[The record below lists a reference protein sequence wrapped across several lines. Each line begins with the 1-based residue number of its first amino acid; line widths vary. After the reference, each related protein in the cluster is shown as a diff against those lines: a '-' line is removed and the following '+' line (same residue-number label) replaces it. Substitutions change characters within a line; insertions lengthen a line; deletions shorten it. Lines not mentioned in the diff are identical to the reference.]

1 MIEEIKVSSAAAWH
15 RERAKDVTAS
25 VVGALLDSHEFTT
38 RFELWSL
45 KAGKLDAKDIDD
57 DEAVRRGRLLEPV
70 AVQLMREVRPH
81 WQITH
86 NTGRHTVYFRD
97 PAARL
102 GATPDVIAIDP
113 ERGKGVVQIKSVEA
127 GTFRRKWQAE
137 DGLIEPPLWI
147 ALQAIVEG
155 YLTGSEWAAIAPLV
169 ISHGIDMPIID
180 VPIIPAVIERLKEE
194 SLEFWRSVEA
204 GEPPAADFYR
214 DADVIERMYARDEG
228 EEIDLSKDNR
238 ILDLIAQRHELRAK
252 AKQASEELAAV
263 DAEIKHKMAG
273 ASLAHLAGGAK
284 ITWRQQRRAAFS
296 SPAQMI
302 RVLRVPPPE

>member
-25 VVGALLDSHEFTT
+25 VVGALLDRHEFVS

-45 KAGKLDAKDIDD
+45 KSGTLDAKDIDA
-57 DEAVRRGRLLEPV
+57 DEAVRRGKLLEPV
-70 AVQLMREVRPH
+70 AVQLMRDLRPH

-86 NTGRHTVYFRD
+86 NTGRHTRYFRD
-97 PAARL
+97 PSCRL
-102 GATPDVIAIDP
+102 GATPDVIAVDP
-113 ERGKGVVQIKSVEA
+113 DRGTGIVQIKSVEA
-127 GTFRRKWQAE
+127 GTFRRKWMQE
-137 DGLIEPPLWI
+137 DGAIEPPLWI
-147 ALQAIVEG
+147 ALQATVEG
-155 YLTGSEWAAIAPLV
+155 YLTGSAWAAVAPLV

-180 VPIIPAVIERLKEE
+180 VPIIPAVVDRLKEE

-204 GEPPAADFYR
+204 GEPPAVDFYR
-214 DADVIERMYARDEG
+214 DASVIERMYARDEG
-228 EEIDLSKDNR
+228 EEIDLSRDNR
-238 ILDLIAQRHELRAK
+238 VLDLITQHHALREK
-252 AKQASEELAAV
+252 VKQAGAELAAV